1 MYNCGASTPVSDF
14 RVHGGQVH
22 DHRRH
27 QETAVWADAV
37 TQFVAW
43 AVVTALYIWPEL
55 QARSRIEALRPLL
68 ALHGFRFIGLSFLVP
83 GVVSADLPMAFA
95 RNAAYGDLV
104 AAILALL
111 ALSALRS
118 KLGIALAWIF
128 NIWGSLDLLN
138 AFYVAN
144 ATGLLAGQL
153 GAAYF
158 IPTAIVPLLLITHG
172 LVFRIL
178 LQHDRPTA

>member
-1 MYNCGASTPVSDF
+1 MNVQLLFGISVAF
-14 RVHGGQVH
+14 G
-22 DHRRH
+22 
-27 QETAVWADAV
+27 
-37 TQFVAW
+37 FVAW
-43 AVVTALYIWPEL
+43 AVVTALYIWPKL
-55 QARSRIEALRPLL
+55 RARWRIEALRPLL
-68 ALHGFRFIGLSFLVP
+68 ALHGFRFIGLSLLVP
-83 GVVSADLPMAFA
+83 GVVSADLPIAFA
-95 RNAAYGDLV
+95 RDAAYGDLV

-111 ALSALRS
+111 ALTTLRS

-144 ATGLLAGQL
+144 ATGLSAGQL
-153 GAAYF
+153 GAAFF

-178 LQHDRPTA
+178 LKHDGATD